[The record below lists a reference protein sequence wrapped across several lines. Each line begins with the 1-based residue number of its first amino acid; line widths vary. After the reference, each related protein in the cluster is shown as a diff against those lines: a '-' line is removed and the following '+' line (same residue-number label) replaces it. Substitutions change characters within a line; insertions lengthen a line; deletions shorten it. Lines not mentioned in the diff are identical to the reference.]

1 MATPPL
7 QQPPQ
12 PPVPTPPA
20 PVIEK
25 LPVGEAKTLGMVGAI
40 LNLVG
45 VIAGVTTGFGFILL
59 LVGIILIYMA
69 TSKLSSIVRDDR
81 IKKYYLT
88 YFILGII
95 AVVVLIV
102 GFVAVLGAALAGM
115 SLFNPAAILAAFGAL
130 VIVAVVVWILEIV
143 GTLNLRKSY
152 DLIKKYTGVDMF
164 GTAGFLYF
172 LGAILIIIVVGLLI
186 IFIAVILE
194 IVAWAS
200 LPEYVEARKEVAPTP
215 ATLV

>member
-1 MATPPL
+1 MTTPPL
-7 QQPPQ
+7 QQPP
-12 PPVPTPPA
+12 PSAPTPPA
-20 PVIEK
+20 PVVEK

-40 LNLVG
+40 LILVG
-45 VIAGVTTGFGFILL
+45 LLAGGLTGFGFVLI

-69 TSKLSSIVRDDR
+69 TSKLSSILRDDR
-81 IKKYYLT
+81 IKSYYLRC
-88 YFILGII
+88 FILGVI

-102 GFVAVLGAALAGM
+102 GFVAVLGAALIGM
-115 SLFNPAAILAAFGAL
+115 GMLSPETIFAAFGAL
-130 VIVAVVVWILEIV
+130 IVVVIVVWILAII

-172 LGAILIIIVVGLLI
+172 LGAILIIIGVGALI
-186 IFIAVILE
+186 ILIASILD

-215 ATLV
+215 VALV